1 MVESK
6 DRYRKIRII
15 DRMKTVAAAAV
26 FCLDYRMKF
35 VLYK

>member
-1 MVESK
+1 MVKSK

-26 FCLDYRMKF
+26 FCLDIG
-35 VLYK
+35 LSLIHI

>member
-26 FCLDYRMKF
+26 FLFGYRMKL

>member
-26 FCLDYRMKF
+26 FCLDIE
-35 VLYK
+35 